1 MALTKKAVAEMT
13 LRLGEDIPVP
23 QHLVVGFDSL
33 WVHDGSHILGS
44 VLQGHSVPS
53 YIQRKKRKLIV
64 TMSKSKGS
72 YYLLGFKFSK
82 AVYPSFQI
90 RGLCLPF
97 F

>member
-13 LRLGEDIPVP
+13 LRQGEDIPVP

-53 YIQRKKRKLIV
+53 YLQRKKKEV
-64 TMSKSKGS
+64 DSDDVQEQGE
-72 YYLLGFKFSK
+72 LLF
-82 AVYPSFQI
+82 I
-90 RGLCLPF
+90 RL
-97 F
+97 